1 MGESWFVHLL
11 LFYVGQNI
19 FYPNNFS
26 LSHALSCMQTLT
38 KKSINIPPY
47 LLNLAS
53 IITLLGL
60 CLLSLSVGVADFS
73 WANFFGSLFSQ
84 NEEFDSFQLMFVSR
98 LPRTLAIILTGASL
112 AVAGM
117 VLQVVLKNRFVDPS
131 MVGATQSAGLGLLVM
146 SLFFPTS
153 SLFVKM
159 LIGSL
164 SALVGIVLFLR
175 LIKPLPPS
183 DFLIIPLI
191 GIVFGGI
198 IEAIT
203 LFIAYETESL
213 QLLSVWRFG
222 DFSTILSGRYE
233 LLYITAGL
241 AMVAYVLADK
251 LTIVGLGDA
260 IAINLGVNR
269 VAMQWFAII
278 TVAMIS
284 SVVVVTVGA
293 IPFIGL
299 VVPNI
304 ISRLMGDRL
313 RRCLPAVALFGASL
327 VLICDIVG
335 RVVRYPYEIPVAT
348 MFGVVGAVIFLMIL
362 LKQQD

>member
-1 MGESWFVHLL
+1 MT
-11 LFYVGQNI
+11 QNHI
-19 FYPNNFS
+19 TSKF
-26 LSHALSCMQTLT
+26 
-38 KKSINIPPY
+38 PPY

-53 IITLLGL
+53 IVLLFAL
-60 CLLSLSVGVADFS
+60 FLLSLSVGVADFS
-73 WANFFGSLFSQ
+73 WQGLFQSLFFANTST
-84 NEEFDSFQLMFVSR
+84 EFDNLQLMLVSR

-131 MVGATQSAGLGLLVM
+131 MVGATQSAGLGLLLI
-146 SLFFPTS
+146 SLLLPTS
-153 SLFVKM
+153 SMFVKM
-159 LIGSL
+159 LVATV
-164 SALVGIVLFLR
+164 SALIGIGLFLR
-175 LIKPLPPS
+175 LIKPLPPT
-183 DFLIIPLI
+183 DFLIIPLV

-233 LLYITAGL
+233 LLYLTGGL
-241 AMVAYVLADK
+241 ALVAYLLADK

-269 VAMQWFAII
+269 QAVQWFAIV

-284 SVVVVTVGA
+284 AVVVVTVGA

-299 VVPNI
+299 IVPNI
-304 ISRLMGDRL
+304 ISRMMGDRL

-327 VLICDIVG
+327 VLLCDIVG
-335 RVVRYPYEIPVAT
+335 RVIRYPYEIPVAT
-348 MFGVVGAVIFLMIL
+348 IFGVVGAVIFLTIL
-362 LKQQD
+362 LRQQD